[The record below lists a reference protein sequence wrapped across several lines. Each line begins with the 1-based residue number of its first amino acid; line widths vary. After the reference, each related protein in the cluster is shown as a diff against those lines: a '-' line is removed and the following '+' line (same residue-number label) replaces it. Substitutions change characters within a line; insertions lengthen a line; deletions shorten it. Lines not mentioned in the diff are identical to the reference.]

1 MQLFALRTYKLGG
14 KLFEPEKVNGPSY
27 HYYYYYSEA
36 CLYFVKAFLCQ
47 TATAAAIGGYI
58 KVGGKLLLKWITTS
72 TYYNYFLEQPQIH
85 PKPLLIYSDTNLN
98 SRRFWKYK

>member
-1 MQLFALRTYKLGG
+1 MTNILGHHRKIKRTMASAQFFASCNYLLCVHTYKLGG

-27 HYYYYYSEA
+27 LYNSEA

-58 KVGGKLLLKWITTS
+58 KVGGKLLLK
-72 TYYNYFLEQPQIH
+72 
-85 PKPLLIYSDTNLN
+85 
-98 SRRFWKYK
+98 